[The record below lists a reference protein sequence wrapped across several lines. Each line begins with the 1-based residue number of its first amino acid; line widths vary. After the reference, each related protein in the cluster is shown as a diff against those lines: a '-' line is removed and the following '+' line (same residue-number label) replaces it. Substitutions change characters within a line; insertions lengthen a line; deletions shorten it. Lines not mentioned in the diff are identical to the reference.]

1 MDDRRSE
8 DKEDKDP
15 SLFRGHSIQLG
26 FDKFHVNLTYSCS
39 GLDPFALERE
49 RSSFIKPRGNSLNV
63 VIGVK

>member
-1 MDDRRSE
+1 MMDDRRSE

-39 GLDPFALERE
+39 DLDPFALERE
-49 RSSFIKPRGNSLNV
+49 SARVSSNLEEILLM
-63 VIGVK
+63 